1 MNLSTIINEFDSLV
15 DNMTP
20 QQIKKMDNINSEDN
34 ALYRIPL
41 GLELHLPDEL
51 LGNQSFDISQELN
64 PKSESQEIEYNSE
77 SLDKKR
83 TKSFNPRGSWGLAA

>member
-41 GLELHLPDEL
+41 GLELDLPDEL
-51 LGNQSFDISQELN
+51 LGNQSFDIS
-64 PKSESQEIEYNSE
+64 
-77 SLDKKR
+77 
-83 TKSFNPRGSWGLAA
+83 